1 MNFNKLS
8 TFVLVAFIFAVFL
21 LINIDG
27 AVSLSISPK
36 SISYGNSSNIAAA
49 VSNPKNYSE
58 IAINNII
65 VSKAAAHGIPN
76 YYTFYGYG
84 EDDCNQTIS
93 AGKYNV
99 SAVSI
104 SAKNILP
111 LCSRVSYKADLNSS
125 YIYVKK
131 AFPNLIAHVN
141 KVYNYSSSGL
151 IFNYSSNEFLN
162 PLKVNIYINGN
173 LVNSSY
179 VSKIINTINVAN
191 GTLGMAILDNKSLYV
206 AGYYSSIS
214 KINLSNVSDIT
225 PITKL
230 YGSSDVALINNSYAY
245 VTNSYNNTLALLDL
259 NNDKVVNVIK
269 GFDYPVYVAISPNG
283 KLAYVSNI
291 GIGNSK
297 IYILNISDSKIVGS
311 ISKDLNGPFGIA
323 FSPNG
328 KYIYVVNGDTSTL
341 EVFNSS
347 TYDYV
352 TDVPLISGSESVS
365 VAKNGDIFIA
375 GGNNFVEV
383 LNPSLKILSL
393 IKAYNKTNDVVI
405 DNNLAYISTVN
416 KSIDVFKLGNYSYTA
431 IINKQGNNSI
441 VFNTL
446 GNENYTNESLKFNF
460 TVKHVPVNVTKKVN
474 VTTSS
479 TTSYY
484 LIKKDYLYIKYGA
497 IIVVI
502 LVILILAILVL
513 KRKSKT

>member
-65 VSKAAAHGIPN
+65 VSKAAAPGIPN

-99 SAVSI
+99 SAISI

-206 AGYYSSIS
+206 AGYYYAIS

-225 PITKL
+225 PITKFD
-230 YGSSDVALINNSYAY
+230 GSSDIALINSSYAY
-245 VTNSYNNTLALLDL
+245 IANSYNNTLALLNLKD
-259 NNDKVVNVIK
+259 NKVVGIIK
-269 GFDYPVYVAISPNG
+269 GFDYPVYIAISPDG
-283 KLAYVSNI
+283 KLAYVSNVRD
-291 GIGNSK
+291 SE
-297 IYILNISDSKIVGS
+297 IYILNISNSKIVGS
-311 ISKDLNGPFGIA
+311 ISKGLNSPFGIA

-328 KYIYVVNGDTSTL
+328 NYMYVVNRDTSTL
-341 EVFNSS
+341 DVFNSS
-347 TYDYV
+347 TYDYI
-352 TDVPLISGSESVS
+352 TDVPLINGSDRVS

-375 GGNNFVEV
+375 GGNDFVEV
-383 LNPSLKILSL
+383 LKPSLKILSL
-393 IKAYNKTNDVVI
+393 IKVYNKTKDVVI
-405 DNNLAYISTVN
+405 NNNLAYISTAN
-416 KSIDVFKLGNYSYTA
+416 KSIDIFKLGNYSYDA

-441 VFNTL
+441 VFSTL
-446 GNENYTNESLKFNF
+446 GNENYTNESLEFNF
-460 TVKHVPVNVTKKVN
+460 TVSHVPVNVT
-474 VTTSS
+474 TTS

-484 LIKKDYLYIKYGA
+484 QIKKDELYIKYGA